1 VTYVLFT
8 SSWYFL
14 EDRNLLSFFFSTLDF
29 FLVLLMFPSFFWR
42 SSVILLLFSISRDPL
57 YLFSRLVHLLQ
68 FILLFF
74 VLFNLPTIILITTAS
89 WEYLYEK
96 REGVLLL
103 LLLLVRI
110 NSKLEYIYK
119 REKWLKFCFY
129 YYLLT
134 CLNMIK
140 RNEFVFF

>member
-1 VTYVLFT
+1 VTNVLFT
-8 SSWYFL
+8 TSWYFL
-14 EDRNLLSFFFSTLDF
+14 EDRNLLSFFLFNTR
-29 FLVLLMFPSFFWR
+29 FLFGAADVSFFFC
-42 SSVILLLFSISRDPL
+42 VLPL
-57 YLFSRLVHLLQ
+57 YYYYLVYLAILCTFSRVW
-68 FILLFF
+68 FISYSLFFFFF

-134 CLNMIK
+134 CLNMIR
-140 RNEFVFF
+140 RNQCCFF